1 MYCRGFLKAQ
11 LTDSQEETL
20 THLLFCQDCI
30 VGYAKHVFG
39 HCQVFLL

>member
-1 MYCRGFLKAQ
+1 MYCQGFLKAQ
-11 LTDSQEETL
+11 LPDSQEETL
-20 THLLFCQDCI
+20 AHMLPWQDCL